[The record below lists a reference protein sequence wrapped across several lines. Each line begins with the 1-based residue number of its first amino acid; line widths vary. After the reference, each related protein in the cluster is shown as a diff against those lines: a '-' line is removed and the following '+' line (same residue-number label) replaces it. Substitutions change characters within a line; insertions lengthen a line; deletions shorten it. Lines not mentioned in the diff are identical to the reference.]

1 MTISHLL
8 AELNDAQRQA
18 ATARDKHA
26 LVLAGAG
33 TGKTKTIVARAA
45 YLIHSGVPANRIQIL
60 TFTRRAASEI
70 VGRVQA
76 HLGHSAQGLKASTFH
91 AWCMALIRRS
101 PGTFGCTNA
110 QVLDRDDQ
118 VQLFKVLRGKD
129 VPNTFP
135 SASTLCDLYSFARN
149 TGKTL
154 AEAVAKKE
162 PDLLAYLAKMALIMT
177 AYDERKRAR
186 DYLDYDDIL
195 ELVTYQM
202 AHSPQVLAWIA
213 SQQDHLL
220 VDEMQDTNPLQWK
233 LLDPLQH
240 AVSLF
245 CVGDDAQS
253 IYAFRGADFKN
264 VHSFQ
269 QRVPNSTVLKL
280 EKNYRSTQEILD
292 VSNWLLARSP
302 LQYNKTLN
310 AARGPKGK
318 KPQLHRFTDE
328 QSEAR
333 WIARDLQERHQN
345 GTPWKHH
352 MVLVRSSYAARFI
365 EASFLNADI
374 PYRFIGGTKLM
385 ESAHIRDVLAAVRVV
400 VNPHDEIGWMRFLT
414 LWDGLG
420 ETTAAKY
427 IELFMRH
434 ASLSD
439 SIAYLK
445 TASKLDVQASTLLD
459 SLSHLSQD
467 APAALNLAIA
477 MLTPILEDRYA
488 NKEWDKRKKDIALL
502 SQLAATYT
510 SVSEFMT
517 DYVLDPVT
525 SSDAA
530 HGEHQDIVTLIT
542 VHSAKGAECPVCYV
556 SNVSSGAYPSYRSKG
571 DTDAIEEER
580 RVLYVALT
588 RAQNEL
594 LITRQGLDAMGQPNG
609 APTNIPE
616 GTHTTDF
623 LEFAPSSL
631 FAWHTHWDEAVSP
644 KRPTAPKRAPTSAA
658 RPALGIRLK

>member
-1 MTISHLL
+1 
-8 AELNDAQRQA
+8 
-18 ATARDKHA
+18 
-26 LVLAGAG
+26 
-33 TGKTKTIVARAA
+33 
-45 YLIHSGVPANRIQIL
+45 
-60 TFTRRAASEI
+60 
-70 VGRVQA
+70 
-76 HLGHSAQGLKASTFH
+76 
-91 AWCMALIRRS
+91 
-101 PGTFGCTNA
+101 
-110 QVLDRDDQ
+110 
-118 VQLFKVLRGKD
+118 
-129 VPNTFP
+129 
-135 SASTLCDLYSFARN
+135 
-149 TGKTL
+149 
-154 AEAVAKKE
+154 
-162 PDLLAYLAKMALIMT
+162 
-177 AYDERKRAR
+177 
-186 DYLDYDDIL
+186 
-195 ELVTYQM
+195 
-202 AHSPQVLAWIA
+202 
-213 SQQDHLL
+213 
-220 VDEMQDTNPLQWK
+220 
-233 LLDPLQH
+233 
-240 AVSLF
+240 
-245 CVGDDAQS
+245 
-253 IYAFRGADFKN
+253 
-264 VHSFQ
+264 
-269 QRVPNSTVLKL
+269 
-280 EKNYRSTQEILD
+280 
-292 VSNWLLARSP
+292 
-302 LQYNKTLN
+302 
-310 AARGPKGK
+310 
-318 KPQLHRFTDE
+318 
-328 QSEAR
+328 
-333 WIARDLQERHQN
+333 
-345 GTPWKHH
+345 

-594 LITRQGLDAMGQPNG
+594 LPEHVDNIHRWYEGYQDVEGLCRVVTLDEIRENDFNL
-609 APTNIPE
+609 NIPRYVE
-616 GTHTTDF
+616 PVIEEESMTIDQAITN
-623 LEFAPSSL
+623 LRESL
-631 FAWHTHWDEAVSP
+631 Q
-644 KRPTAPKRAPTSAA
+644 AA
-658 RPALGIRLK
+658 YAAEDRLKELLLREGLL